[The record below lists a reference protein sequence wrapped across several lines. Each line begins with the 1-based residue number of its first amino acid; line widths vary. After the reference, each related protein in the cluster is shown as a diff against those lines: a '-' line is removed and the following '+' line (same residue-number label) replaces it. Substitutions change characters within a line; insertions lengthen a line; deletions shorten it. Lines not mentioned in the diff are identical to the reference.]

1 MVAIYGIRAVF
12 KLKGDKAKVPEMH
25 LFAGV
30 ANVVTASGTKCWTL
44 SSCKYI
50 QTEVANIEDDL
61 ACKNKK
67 FPTK

>member
-1 MVAIYGIRAVF
+1 MVEIYGIRDVF
-12 KLKGDKAKVPEMH
+12 KLKGENSKVPEMY
-25 LFAGV
+25 LGAGI
-30 ANVVTASGTKCWTL
+30 ANVVTAPGTKFWTL

-61 ACKNKK
+61 ACKNQK